1 MTFLSAGGIMFAVY
15 LITKYQDHYINRLKK
30 NIRDLVAFT
39 FVHIKNEKK
48 EEMIKTLEKMSQD
61 F

>member
-1 MTFLSAGGIMFAVY
+1 MTFFSAGAIVFAVY
-15 LITKYQDHYINRLKK
+15 LITRYQDHYINRLKK

-39 FVHIKNEKK
+39 FVHTKNEKK